1 MAKITEL
8 KTLSVAASAAAIL
21 SLSACGSQGG
31 GESEPEEDGNG
42 AETQETTEDSTD
54 ESAEEATDEATED
67 TTEDPTEDPTEN
79 STEDPTEG
87 ESSGESAAEGQT
99 GGDDGGP
106 IEDAKA
112 AIAAAEGE
120 VDGTAYEVDFEE
132 ADDDDDDDDDEQEP
146 HWSVGVISGDREWEV
161 RVSADG
167 ADVLGTEE
175 DDADSDDV
183 SELDAATVTLE
194 EAIDAAA
201 EDTSGDLD
209 DASLDDDNGTLYW
222 EVSIYPEGE
231 QRSQDIDVDAESG
244 GIINR

>member
-31 GESEPEEDGNG
+31 GESEPEENGNS
-42 AETQETTEDSTD
+42 AETQEATEDSTD
-54 ESAEEATDEATED
+54 ESTEEATDEATED
-67 TTEDPTEDPTEN
+67 TTEDPAED
-79 STEDPTEG
+79 STDDPTEG
-87 ESSGESAAEGQT
+87 ESNGESAAEGQT

-112 AIAAAEGE
+112 AIATAEGE

-132 ADDDDDDDDDEQEP
+132 ADDDDDDDDDDEQEP

>member
-1 MAKITEL
+1 MAKITDL

-21 SLSACGSQGG
+21 SLSACDSQGG
-31 GESEPEEDGNG
+31 GEPEPEESGDQ
-42 AETQETTEDSTD
+42 AETQEATEESTD
-54 ESAEEATDEATED
+54 ESTEGATDDATEDATED
-67 TTEDPTEDPTEN
+67 TA
-79 STEDPTEG
+79 EDPTEG
-87 ESSGESAAEGQT
+87 ETNGESAAEGQP

-112 AIAAAEGE
+112 AIATAEGE

-132 ADDDDDDDDDEQEP
+132 ADNDDDDDDDEQEP

-175 DDADSDDV
+175 EDADSDDV

-194 EAIDAAA
+194 EAIDTAA

-209 DASLDDDNGTLYW
+209 DASLDDDGGTLHW

-244 GIINR
+244 DIINR